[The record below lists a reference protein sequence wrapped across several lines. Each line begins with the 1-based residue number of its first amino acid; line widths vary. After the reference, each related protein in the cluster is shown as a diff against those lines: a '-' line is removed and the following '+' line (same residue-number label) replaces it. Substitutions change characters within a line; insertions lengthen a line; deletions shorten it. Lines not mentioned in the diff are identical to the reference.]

1 MNIGRIGAIVIRQIY
16 ELRRN
21 PNHLTNMVYWPVV
34 NIAVWGFLTLY
45 LAHGN
50 QLRPSLLNG
59 LLGAAILW
67 GLFNGFQR
75 DMALGFLE
83 ELWSRNLVNL
93 FASPLTIP
101 EYLSALVVVNAL
113 KTVVSVGVM
122 TLVTLTCYRYDFARN
137 LLQVIPFMLV
147 LGLAALALGIVVTGL
162 IFRYTTKVQGLA
174 WSFAGVLMPLS
185 CVFYPLSSLAPSLQ
199 RIAWALPTTH
209 AFEGMR
215 QAVTSRSFSASHFA
229 WGIGLDAAYLLL
241 AAWAFHALFA
251 TARRR
256 GLLVKTG

>member
-1 MNIGRIGAIVIRQIY
+1 MDTGRINAIIWRQIY

-34 NIAVWGFLTLY
+34 NISVWGFLTLY
-45 LAHGN
+45 LAHDNGV
-50 QLRPSLLNG
+50 QPSLLKA

-93 FASPLTIP
+93 FTSPLTIS
-101 EYLSALVVVNAL
+101 EYICALILVNVL
-113 KTVVSVGVM
+113 KTLVSVGAM
-122 TLVTLTCYRYDFARN
+122 ALVTLICYHYNIGPD
-137 LLQVIPFMLV
+137 LMGLVPFMLV
-147 LGLAALALGIVVTGL
+147 LGIAALALGIVVTGL
-162 IFRYTTKVQGLA
+162 ILRYTTKVQGFA
-174 WSFAGVLMPLS
+174 WSIAGVLMPLS
-185 CVFYPLSSLAPSLQ
+185 CVFYPLSPILQ
-199 RIAWALPTTH
+199 FFAGMLPTTH

-215 QAVTSRSFSASHFA
+215 QVMANGTVSRPQLA
-229 WGIGLDAAYLLL
+229 WGLGLDAAYLLIG
-241 AAWAFHALFA
+241 ARCFHGLFA
-251 TARRR
+251 AAKRH

>member
-101 EYLSALVVVNAL
+101 EYL
-113 KTVVSVGVM
+113 
-122 TLVTLTCYRYDFARN
+122 
-137 LLQVIPFMLV
+137 
-147 LGLAALALGIVVTGL
+147 
-162 IFRYTTKVQGLA
+162 
-174 WSFAGVLMPLS
+174 
-185 CVFYPLSSLAPSLQ
+185 
-199 RIAWALPTTH
+199 
-209 AFEGMR
+209 
-215 QAVTSRSFSASHFA
+215 
-229 WGIGLDAAYLLL
+229 
-241 AAWAFHALFA
+241 
-251 TARRR
+251 
-256 GLLVKTG
+256 